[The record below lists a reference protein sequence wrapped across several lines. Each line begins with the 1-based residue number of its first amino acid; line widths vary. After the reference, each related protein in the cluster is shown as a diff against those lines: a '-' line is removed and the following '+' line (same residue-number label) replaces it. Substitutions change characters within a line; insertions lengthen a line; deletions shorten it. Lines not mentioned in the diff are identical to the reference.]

1 VELVKAPLRVSYVG
15 GGTDYPEFFNNNEGA
30 GVIAA
35 AINQYVYVYSHP
47 LSDFAEENI
56 RFTYRGTESVVSL
69 TDLKHPVMREMLRE
83 VDWSERTNFGTFADL
98 PSGVGLGGS
107 SSFAVALA
115 TLIFEKRKM
124 SANPHEIAKF
134 AIRIEREVL
143 KEAGG
148 VQDQYVAAFGGLRK
162 YGFKK
167 DEVVVSESL
176 LDLESLAYLEER
188 QMLVWLGESRD
199 SSTHAEHTRSV
210 IKSSKSLLGETV
222 QLLQITEN
230 ALLESKSPLESYEAL
245 RVGVLHGW
253 ELKKE
258 FTSQVHPSVIE
269 VETIIANFPK
279 VSMKLCG
286 AGGSGFILILGEP
299 ETLQKIQGA
308 LANKKSIRPKVE
320 LLGSKLLTSPTF
332 S

>member
-1 VELVKAPLRVSYVG
+1 VG

-56 RFTYRGTESVVSL
+56 RFTYRGTESVDSL
-69 TDLKHPVMREMLRE
+69 TDLEHPVMREMLRE

-115 TLIFEKRKM
+115 TLIFQKRNL

-143 KEAGG
+143 NEAGG

-167 DEVVVSESL
+167 DEVLVSESL

-188 QMLVWLGESRD
+188 QMLIWLGESRD

-210 IKSSKSLLGETV
+210 IESSKSLLAKTV
-222 QLLQITEN
+222 QLLQITES
-230 ALLESKSPLESYEAL
+230 ALLESKSPVESYEAL
-245 RVGVLHGW
+245 RVGVRNGW

-258 FTSQVHPSVIE
+258 FTSKVHPSVIE
-269 VETIIANFPK
+269 VETIIAGFPK

-299 ETLQKIQGA
+299 ETLQKIQGS
-308 LANKKSIRPKVE
+308 LADKKSIRPKIE
-320 LLGSKLLTSPTF
+320 LLGSKLLTTPN
-332 S
+332 

>member
-1 VELVKAPLRVSYVG
+1 MELVKAPLRISYVG

-56 RFTYRGTESVVSL
+56 RFTYRGTESVDSL

-83 VDWSERTNFGTFADL
+83 VRWSDRTNFGTFADL

-115 TLIFEKRKM
+115 TLIFQRRKM
-124 SANPHEIAKF
+124 STNPHELAKF

-143 KEAGG
+143 GEAGG

-167 DEVVVSESL
+167 DQVVVSESL

-188 QMLVWLGESRD
+188 QMLLWLGESRD
-199 SSTHAEHTRSV
+199 SSVHAEHTRSI
-210 IKSSKSLLGETV
+210 IKGSKSLLSETV
-222 QLLQITEN
+222 QLLQRTEN
-230 ALLESKSPLESYEAL
+230 AILGSKTPVESYDAL
-245 RVGVLHGW
+245 RDGVLHGW

-269 VETIIANFPK
+269 IEAIIAGFPK

-299 ETLQKIQGA
+299 ETLRSIQA
-308 LANKKSIRPKVE
+308 TLVDKKSIRPKIE
-320 LLGSKLLTSPTF
+320 LGGSKLLTTPTIQ
-332 S
+332 